1 MRPIVGVMP
10 RVRLKAVITAIV
22 AVSLLASCSRSVET
36 EVTKEMTVATTTTT
50 AVTKRSPTPVPDLPP
65 FEYEYTVAAPTVSKL
80 EPGSRTREV
89 VFYRDGNPIDG
100 KITVPEGKG
109 PFKTIIISNG
119 LYASLGRY
127 SGKALRYSDNDYAV
141 IEFQFQNAV
150 NPPPDYSDPEY
161 LGDFI
166 YEQVLDL
173 YAVIDSMTYFP
184 EVDLSNIYLYGHS
197 MGGLVCSYAGTYRQN
212 EIKGLLLVDPS
223 FYAAE
228 RMNFEHKETI
238 TTDIYPLISQC
249 YIPAVIITGTEG
261 SFGEDPHFFDEAR
274 ASLPIVEYVVIEGA
288 NHRMDGAASD
298 LVVDLS
304 VGVMKEWDVKYGH
317 NSPEG

>member
-1 MRPIVGVMP
+1 MRARI
-10 RVRLKAVITAIV
+10 KFIITCLTA
-22 AVSLLASCSRSVET
+22 ACLLASLLLASCGRPAATET
-36 EVTKEMTVATTTTT
+36 TAEETTAATTTT
-50 AVTKRSPTPVPDLPP
+50 AVTKRAPTPVPELPP
-65 FEYEYTVAAPTVSKL
+65 FEYEYTVAAPSVEKAES
-80 EPGSRTREV
+80 GSRTRNV
-89 VFYRDGNPIDG
+89 IFYRDGNPIDG

-127 SGKALRYSDNDYAV
+127 SGKALRYSENNYAV
-141 IEFQFQNAV
+141 IEFQFQNAA

-184 EVDLSNIYLYGHS
+184 EVDTSNIYLYGHS

-228 RMNFEHKETI
+228 RMNFEHEETI

-249 YIPAVIITGTEG
+249 YIPAVIITGTAG

-274 ASLPIVEYVVIEGA
+274 AALADCEYIVIEGA

-298 LVVDLS
+298 QVVDLS
-304 VGVMKEWDVKYGH
+304 VEMMQKWDDRADGL
-317 NSPEG
+317 EG